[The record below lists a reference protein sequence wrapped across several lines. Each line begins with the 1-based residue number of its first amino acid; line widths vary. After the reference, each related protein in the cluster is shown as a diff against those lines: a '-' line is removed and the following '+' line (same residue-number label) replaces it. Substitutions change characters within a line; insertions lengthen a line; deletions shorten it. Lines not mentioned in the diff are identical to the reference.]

1 MLGNV
6 WEWCA
11 DWYDEK
17 YYAWSPSVAVD
28 PPGPPKAS
36 CRVLRGGGWCYVAWN
51 AARRT
56 APGSRRDTGAST
68 MGFRVAAVQG

>member
-17 YYAWSPSVAVD
+17 YYASLPPVAVD
-28 PPGPPKAS
+28 PPGPPKAAD
-36 CRVLRGGGWCYVAWN
+36 RVLRGGSWNYYPRNCRSAYRDRVA
-51 AARRT
+51 
-56 APGSRRDTGAST
+56 PDFRDYGL
-68 MGFRVAAVQG
+68 GFRLALVQE